1 MDSFTSL
8 GDMVRPVQPCSQD
21 AHNTSVGAGSAGFNA
36 SEAEQFLELL
46 GKDAAATW
54 IRCIKSGRSGASEH
68 QGLDSRWITR
78 KTDAGFNLY
87 AVIGNADAAT
97 GKGGGVQDT
106 DITTVPALFVEWDDG
121 ASIEEQMQRWQALNL
136 PEPTVMVSTGGKSVH
151 CYWVLLQPLAPLEWK
166 RITAR
171 LIAHC
176 SSDKSCSN
184 PSRLMRLPGS
194 IYYDKKTSEPTGQC
208 RIVATAGHRYS
219 AFDIEACL
227 PPPAPAKATKAAPS
241 RQWEPRPEADLIDA
255 LGKVPAFDHDQGRR
269 DELLGLS
276 LRLTAEVGAARGL
289 QLMQEHSPA
298 ITDLGDYFK
307 TEPDRINAG
316 SIWPFLREHYGIDI
330 SRSTTKTTKTAKT
343 VNTSR
348 PGTGA
353 STPPAS
359 VAGFIHQLPDGWVVD
374 EETGVKKRSGLSVGH
389 LADLLEAQPPHLRFN
404 EMTMFVEVETT
415 SGWVAMRDADMNS
428 AYVLLSQKG
437 WVIGIDPITKA
448 ICHVAQQQS
457 FHPVR
462 QYLLG
467 LEQGTSTAAFD
478 LDEVAPRFFRS
489 TDPLHVAMVRK
500 WLIGAVWRAMDP
512 GCQMD
517 YCLVLQ
523 SRHQGIGKTTGFKA
537 LASPEWF
544 NSSAPDGDK
553 DFLLNVHSC
562 WIFEMGE
569 LESHTG
575 KRSAGHMKNLITI
588 TTDNFRAPY
597 GRNNEPH
604 RRGSVFCGTVNEE
617 SFLRDETGNR
627 RYWVVPIAGTEP
639 LDRDGLTAARDGI
652 WKAAMAA
659 YRANELPMLTRAQE
673 ALSEIQNETF
683 TYSDPWLEM
692 LQNAIESNPPRWQ
705 MPFSTAEALAVAG
718 LKNSEQI
725 TRADETR
732 IAPVLRQLGFNKAKN
747 PATTGDGKRIR
758 LWSTAQP
765 AQPCTTPSGGGCA
778 PPEPLRQKPSQRTA
792 QPAQPISSKKTKGG
806 DEQAAAAAAASL
818 NVETG
823 CAGCATS
830 PKPLCRN
837 GSDPAQ
843 PPKNEVVQVV
853 QVVQVVPPSTRQEN
867 EQRIRALRP
876 GTADMADW
884 PDAEVADL
892 RQSLEQVAKRKRK
905 RTPSGLIDIPYEES
919 ARADADGHRLY
930 SMAQRLEITPV
941 QAIVRFF
948 TRGKG
953 QCKIQSDFE
962 GLIKILRLLPDCDW
976 HQDPAIYTD
985 GETKRRAVI
994 RERGKPW
1001 MTTEILSQEDVT
1013 EQYLKPLLGET
1024 FNVAEFLSRLVKE
1037 GLTPEEGAKV
1047 LELAVP
1053 ADQARRRPPLTTSKG
1068 GSS

>member
-1 MDSFTSL
+1 MDSFTTL

-21 AHNTSVGAGSAGFNA
+21 AHNTSVGLDSFLPDRWA
-36 SEAEQFLELL
+36 AERLPLL
-46 GKDAAATW
+46 DGIGPLLPGGADKRPLVGDGWPEHPGLSIDKLQAAAPE
-54 IRCIKSGRSGASEH
+54 CIC
-68 QGLDSRWITR
+68 W
-78 KTDAGFNLY
+78 N
-87 AVIGNADAAT
+87 
-97 GKGGGVQDT
+97 
-106 DITTVPALFVEWDDG
+106 
-121 ASIEEQMQRWQALNL
+121 
-136 PEPTVMVSTGGKSVH
+136 
-151 CYWVLLQPLAPLEWK
+151 
-166 RITAR
+166 
-171 LIAHC
+171 
-176 SSDKSCSN
+176 
-184 PSRLMRLPGS
+184 
-194 IYYDKKTSEPTGQC
+194 
-208 RIVATAGHRYS
+208 
-219 AFDIEACL
+219 
-227 PPPAPAKATKAAPS
+227 
-241 RQWEPRPEADLIDA
+241 
-255 LGKVPAFDHDQGRR
+255 
-269 DELLGLS
+269 
-276 LRLTAEVGAARGL
+276 VGADPG
-289 QLMQEHSPA
+289 H
-298 ITDLGDYFK
+298 I
-307 TEPDRINAG
+307 
-316 SIWPFLREHYGIDI
+316 GIDI
-330 SRSTTKTTKTAKT
+330 DGPAAAAFCQGHGCEPYAADTWRIIRTGNTERLKLVFTVTPEQKATLVAGGKTVKPGGQELAVFAKPGTQIVVLGNHYTKESKHTENDDQYAWAGRSPADAQPLPPEWFALLTGVFCGERPLKPPTARQVSAPSSRKTNAYKSSGGWGNSSSQHPCPVCGRDHSGACSISSGTGKPAVWCCHGETKSAPDCSKAGEIVPGADGQQWAYVRTEEHDSFGERSLFVLHDVKQGKTAKT
-343 VNTSR
+343 VNSSR
-348 PGTGA
+348 PGA
-353 STPPAS
+353 AAPTPPAS
-359 VAGFIHQLPDGWVVD
+359 VAGFVHQLPDGWVVD
-374 EETGVKKRSGLSVGH
+374 EETGVKRRSGLSVGH
-389 LADLLEAQPPHLRFN
+389 FADLLEAQPQHLRFN

-467 LEQGTSTAAFD
+467 LEQDAGTAAVD

-489 TDPLHVAMVRK
+489 PDPLHVAMVRK
-500 WLIGAVWRAMDP
+500 WLIGAVWRAMEP

-523 SRHQGIGKTTGFKA
+523 SRHQGIGKTTSFKA
-537 LASPEWF
+537 LASADWF

-627 RYWVVPIAGTEP
+627 RYWVVPITGTEP
-639 LDRDGLTAARDGI
+639 LDRDGLLAVRDGI
-652 WKAAMAA
+652 WKAAVAA

-683 TYSDPWLEM
+683 THSDPWLEM

-732 IAPVLRQLGFNKAKN
+732 LAPVLRQLGFNKAKN
-747 PATTGDGKRIR
+747 PVRTGDGGRIR
-758 LWSTAQP
+758 LWCPAQP
-765 AQPCTTPSGGGCA
+765 AQPGTTSSWGGCA
-778 PPEPLRQKPSQRTA
+778 TPEALQGNGSQRPA

-843 PPKNEVVQVV
+843 PPKNEVVPVV
-853 QVVQVVPPSTRQEN
+853 PVVPPSTRQEN

-876 GTADMADW
+876 GTADMAAW
-884 PDAEVADL
+884 PDAEVAEL
-892 RQSLEQVAKRKRK
+892 RQSLEQVAKRQA
-905 RTPSGLIDIPYEES
+905 SGFAI
-919 ARADADGHRLY
+919 
-930 SMAQRLEITPV
+930 PV
-941 QAIVRFF
+941 QEA
-948 TRGKG
+948 
-953 QCKIQSDFE
+953 
-962 GLIKILRLLPDCDW
+962 
-976 HQDPAIYTD
+976 A
-985 GETKRRAVI
+985 
-994 RERGKPW
+994 
-1001 MTTEILSQEDVT
+1001 
-1013 EQYLKPLLGET
+1013 
-1024 FNVAEFLSRLVKE
+1024 
-1037 GLTPEEGAKV
+1037 
-1047 LELAVP
+1047 
-1053 ADQARRRPPLTTSKG
+1053 
-1068 GSS
+1068 

>member
-1 MDSFTSL
+1 MTL
-8 GDMVRPVQPCSQD
+8 GDVLHPAQPCSGD
-21 AHNTSVGAGSAGFNA
+21 DYKTSVELDSFLPDRWAAERLPLLDGIGPLLPGGADKRPLVGDGWPEHPGLSIDKL
-36 SEAEQFLELL
+36 Q
-46 GKDAAATW
+46 AAAPE
-54 IRCIKSGRSGASEH
+54 CIC
-68 QGLDSRWITR
+68 W
-78 KTDAGFNLY
+78 N
-87 AVIGNADAAT
+87 
-97 GKGGGVQDT
+97 
-106 DITTVPALFVEWDDG
+106 
-121 ASIEEQMQRWQALNL
+121 
-136 PEPTVMVSTGGKSVH
+136 
-151 CYWVLLQPLAPLEWK
+151 
-166 RITAR
+166 
-171 LIAHC
+171 
-176 SSDKSCSN
+176 
-184 PSRLMRLPGS
+184 
-194 IYYDKKTSEPTGQC
+194 
-208 RIVATAGHRYS
+208 
-219 AFDIEACL
+219 
-227 PPPAPAKATKAAPS
+227 
-241 RQWEPRPEADLIDA
+241 
-255 LGKVPAFDHDQGRR
+255 
-269 DELLGLS
+269 
-276 LRLTAEVGAARGL
+276 VGADPG
-289 QLMQEHSPA
+289 
-298 ITDLGDYFK
+298 
-307 TEPDRINAG
+307 RI
-316 SIWPFLREHYGIDI
+316 GIDI
-330 SRSTTKTTKTAKT
+330 DGPAAAAFCQGHGCEPYAADTWRIIRTGNTERLKLVFTVTPEQKATLVAGAKTVKIDGQELAVFANPGTQIVVLGNHYTKESKHTENDDQYAWAGRAPADAQPLPPEWFALLTGVFCGERPLKPPTARQVSAPSSRKANAYKSSGGGWGNSSSQHPCPVCGRDHSGACSISSGPGKPAVWCCHGETKSAPDCSKAGEIVPGADGQQWGYVRTEEHDSFGERSLFVPHQPRQAQTAKT
-343 VNTSR
+343 VKTSPR
-348 PGTGA
+348 TQGTPA
-353 STPPAS
+353 AATPPAS

-374 EETGVKKRSGLSVGH
+374 EETGVKRRSGLSVGH

-467 LEQGTSTAAFD
+467 LEQDTGTAAFD

-489 TDPLHVAMVRK
+489 PDPLHVAMVRK
-500 WLIGAVWRAMDP
+500 WLIGAVWRAMEP

-523 SRHQGIGKTTGFKA
+523 SRHQGIGKTTSFKA
-537 LASPEWF
+537 LASPDWF

-639 LDRDGLTAARDGI
+639 LARDGLTAARDGI
-652 WKAAMAA
+652 WKAAVAA

-683 TYSDPWLEM
+683 THSEPWLEM

-705 MPFSTAEALAVAG
+705 MPFSTAEALAAAG

-732 IAPVLRQLGFNKAKN
+732 LAPVLRQLGFDKAKH

-823 CAGCATS
+823 CAGCA
-830 PKPLCRN
+830 PPPNPLGCN

-853 QVVQVVPPSTRQEN
+853 QVVHPSTRQED
-867 EQRIRALRP
+867 ERRILELRP
-876 GTADMADW
+876 TAAIADW
-884 PDAEVADL
+884 SDDEVAEL
-892 RQSLEQVAKRKRK
+892 RQSLEQVAKRRA
-905 RTPSGLIDIPYEES
+905 SGFAI
-919 ARADADGHRLY
+919 
-930 SMAQRLEITPV
+930 PV
-941 QAIVRFF
+941 Q
-948 TRGKG
+948 
-953 QCKIQSDFE
+953 E
-962 GLIKILRLLPDCDW
+962 
-976 HQDPAIYTD
+976 
-985 GETKRRAVI
+985 
-994 RERGKPW
+994 
-1001 MTTEILSQEDVT
+1001 
-1013 EQYLKPLLGET
+1013 
-1024 FNVAEFLSRLVKE
+1024 VA
-1037 GLTPEEGAKV
+1037 
-1047 LELAVP
+1047 
-1053 ADQARRRPPLTTSKG
+1053 
-1068 GSS
+1068 

>member
-1 MDSFTSL
+1 MDSFTTL

-21 AHNTSVGAGSAGFNA
+21 AHNTSVGLDSFLPDSWAAERLPLLDGIGPLLPGAADKRPLVGDEWEQQAGWSIDRLRQQKPETICWHVGADPGHI
-36 SEAEQFLELL
+36 
-46 GKDAAATW
+46 GIDIDGPAAAAFCQGHGCEPYAADTW
-54 IRCIKSGRSGASEH
+54 RIIR
-68 QGLDSRWITR
+68 T
-78 KTDAGFNLY
+78 
-87 AVIGNADAAT
+87 GNTERLKLVFTVTPEQKAAL
-97 GKGGGVQDT
+97 V
-106 DITTVPALFVEWDDG
+106 A
-121 ASIEEQMQRWQALNL
+121 
-136 PEPTVMVSTGGKSVH
+136 GGKSVKVDGQELAVFAKPGH
-151 CYWVLLQPLAPLEWK
+151 QIVVLGQHYTKESNHTENDDQYAWAGRAPADAQPLPPEWFALLTGVFCGERPLK
-166 RITAR
+166 PPTAR
-171 LIAHC
+171 QV
-176 SSDKSCSN
+176 S
-184 PSRLMRLPGS
+184 
-194 IYYDKKTSEPTGQC
+194 
-208 RIVATAGHRYS
+208 
-219 AFDIEACL
+219 
-227 PPPAPAKATKAAPS
+227 APS
-241 RQWEPRPEADLIDA
+241 SRKTNAYKSSSGWGNSSSQHPCPVCGRDHSGACSISGGTGKPAVWCCHGETKSAPDCSKAGEIVPGADGQQWGYVRTEE
-255 LGKVPAFDHDQGRR
+255 HDSFGERSLFVLHEVKQG
-269 DELLGLS
+269 
-276 LRLTAEVGAARGL
+276 
-289 QLMQEHSPA
+289 
-298 ITDLGDYFK
+298 
-307 TEPDRINAG
+307 
-316 SIWPFLREHYGIDI
+316 
-330 SRSTTKTTKTAKT
+330 KTAKT

-374 EETGVKKRSGLSVGH
+374 EETGVKRRSGLSVGH
-389 LADLLEAQPPHLRFN
+389 FADLLEAQPQHLRFN

-467 LEQGTSTAAFD
+467 LEQDTGTAAFD
-478 LDEVAPRFFRS
+478 LDEVASRFFRS
-489 TDPLHVAMVRK
+489 PDPLHVAMVRK
-500 WLIGAVWRAMDP
+500 WLIGAVWRAMEP

-523 SRHQGIGKTTGFKA
+523 SRHQGIGKTTSFKA
-537 LASPEWF
+537 LASPDWF

-627 RYWVVPIAGTEP
+627 RYWVVPITGTEP
-639 LDRDGLTAARDGI
+639 LDRDGLLAVRDGI
-652 WKAAMAA
+652 WKAAVAA

-673 ALSEIQNETF
+673 ALSEIQNKTF

-705 MPFSTAEALAVAG
+705 MPFSTAEALAAAG

-732 IAPVLRQLGFNKAKN
+732 LAPVLRQLGFDKAKH

-792 QPAQPISSKKTKGG
+792 QPAQPISSKKTKAG

-823 CAGCATS
+823 CAGCA
-830 PKPLCRN
+830 PPPNPLGCN

-853 QVVQVVPPSTRQEN
+853 QVVHPRPRQGDER
-867 EQRIRALRP
+867 RILELRP
-876 GTADMADW
+876 TAAIADW
-884 PDAEVADL
+884 SDAEVAEL
-892 RQSLEQVAKRKRK
+892 RQSLEQVAKRQA
-905 RTPSGLIDIPYEES
+905 SGFAI
-919 ARADADGHRLY
+919 
-930 SMAQRLEITPV
+930 PV
-941 QAIVRFF
+941 Q
-948 TRGKG
+948 
-953 QCKIQSDFE
+953 E
-962 GLIKILRLLPDCDW
+962 
-976 HQDPAIYTD
+976 
-985 GETKRRAVI
+985 
-994 RERGKPW
+994 
-1001 MTTEILSQEDVT
+1001 
-1013 EQYLKPLLGET
+1013 
-1024 FNVAEFLSRLVKE
+1024 VA
-1037 GLTPEEGAKV
+1037 
-1047 LELAVP
+1047 
-1053 ADQARRRPPLTTSKG
+1053 
-1068 GSS
+1068 